1 MTSLL
6 KKDLEQAIQAILKYL
21 EAEFSPLQ
29 ITQFI
34 EYFMALSEKN
44 KVMNLTAITQA
55 DKIAE
60 LHLFDSLTVLPYL
73 PIQQG
78 LKIIDIGT
86 GAGLPG
92 IPLKIARP
100 DLKLTLLDATKKRL
114 RFIDECLQELN
125 LKEHT
130 KTVHARAEDAAHNE
144 KHRECYD
151 IAIARAVA
159 PLNVLAE
166 YCLPFVELNGFF
178 IAMKGS
184 LEKELN
190 QAEKAIHVLG
200 GDIADIREIKLP
212 VSQAERSIILIQK
225 IADTPRKF
233 PRKAGLPKNQPL
245 S

>member
-1 MTSLL
+1 M
-6 KKDLEQAIQAILKYL
+6 
-21 EAEFSPLQ
+21 
-29 ITQFI
+29 
-34 EYFMALSEKN
+34 
-44 KVMNLTAITQA
+44 
-55 DKIAE
+55 
-60 LHLFDSLTVLPYL
+60 
-73 PIQQG
+73 
-78 LKIIDIGT
+78 KIIDIGT

-114 RFIDECLQELN
+114 RFIDECLQDLN